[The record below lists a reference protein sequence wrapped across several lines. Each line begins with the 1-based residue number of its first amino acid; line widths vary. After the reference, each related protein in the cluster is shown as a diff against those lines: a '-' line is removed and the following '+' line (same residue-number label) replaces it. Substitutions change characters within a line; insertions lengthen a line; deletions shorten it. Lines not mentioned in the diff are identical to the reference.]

1 VSSNPDA
8 LMKFW
13 QEARKAIGDDLL
25 LGGIYADKRGYHN
38 RRDNLPS
45 SDYSVKLAADKRG
58 PADKASAIDLTFKTA
73 QKSDFRNI
81 AKYSNRLY
89 VGMKNRDS
97 RLFFRGDMKRPV
109 IREFFGN
116 IDLDRDVEGW
126 TFSNSKT
133 GKAGPASS
141 DSSHLWHIH
150 ISFHREFCDNWEAA
164 SGVLDVLLGRPIKKP
179 EPKDDMPSAN
189 EVAKAV
195 WDYRLQPGAF
205 ADRIG
210 GYEPDATYPAG
221 GLQVGGDAYGR
232 EVHREVVPRIDSIE
246 AELKQINAQ
255 QDGRHKELYDMLN
268 GLRAAVAALSDG
280 MSPAVKSRVE
290 ATLRGN
296 Q

>member
-1 VSSNPDA
+1 MSSNPDA
-8 LMKFW
+8 LVKFW
-13 QEARKAIGDDLL
+13 QEASKAIGSDLL

-45 SDYSVKLAADKRG
+45 TDYSVKLAADKRG

-81 AKYSNRLY
+81 AKYSTRLY
-89 VGMKNRDS
+89 NGMKNRDK
-97 RLFFRGDMKRPV
+97 RLFWRGDTNRPV

-164 SGVLDVLLGRPIKKP
+164 SGVLDVLLGRPIEDEDEVTPQDKK
-179 EPKDDMPSAN
+179 DI
-189 EVAKAV
+189 AKLVIDGLLASQL
-195 WDYRLQPGAF
+195 DPGDF
-205 ADRIG
+205 AERIG
-210 GYEPDATYPAG
+210 GWDDETKLSYG
-221 GLQVGGDAYGR
+221 GLLVGSNAWPKQVDRKVDALAR
-232 EVHREVVPRIDSIE
+232 
-246 AELKQINAQ
+246 
-255 QDGRHKELYDMLN
+255 
-268 GLRAAVAALSDG
+268 AVAALADG
-280 MSPAVKSRVE
+280 MSPSVKRNVE
-290 ATLRGN
+290 TSLKEAK
-296 Q
+296 